1 MRKEKHLYN
10 YYNIKETIK
19 PEEIIMYLR
28 KSRADDPLLTIEEVL
43 RNHET
48 RLDEWCE
55 RNLTGLIPVEN
66 RYKEIV
72 SGESISDRP
81 VFQQVLKLIEKSNIK
96 AVIVVELSRLGRPD
110 TMEIGMISKI
120 FRFTSTIV
128 ITPEKIFDISD
139 EFEREM
145 FENELKR
152 GNFYLEYS
160 KKILK
165 AGREMSVKSGNYVCS
180 KPPYGYDKTYVIDG
194 KKKCPT
200 LAINEEQASIV
211 RQIFNSYVNEN
222 IGFQTIGDRL
232 NDMGIKS
239 PQGKRWTVDAV
250 RSIVENPVYIGMV
263 RWNERKAI
271 YVVEDGEF
279 RKTRPK
285 TNNGEK
291 IYCEGKHEGIISD
304 ELFQLAQEKRGKAHR
319 TSGGKELKNPIASL
333 LYCECG
339 RAMSYRQSTYPDG
352 RPKGTP
358 KLVCNGQHFCGN
370 GSCSVD
376 EVMEVVVETLKQRI
390 TDFDMET
397 HNTDNSDNFHE
408 KQLKKLEKDLADIN
422 GKEIAMWESQF
433 DTDESKR
440 VPQHIF
446 HSLTEKLSKERWE
459 TENAIANI
467 KEILAKPITYE
478 KQRANFQKA
487 LDALLDDKVS
497 VADKNHLLKACIER
511 VEYHREKPEK
521 LRGKGVGRQWTSPPI
536 ELKIKLKV

>member
-1 MRKEKHLYN
+1 MYN

-81 VFQQVLKLIEKSNIK
+81 VFQQVLKLIEKPNIK
-96 AVIVVELSRLGRPD
+96 AVIVAELSRLGRPD

-180 KPPYGYDKTYVIDG
+180 KPPYGYDKTYVMDG

-285 TNNGEK
+285 TTNGEK
-291 IYCEGKHEGIISD
+291 IYCEGKHEGIISN

-370 GSCSVD
+370 GSCDVD

-390 TDFDMET
+390 ANFDMEM
-397 HNTDNSDNFHE
+397 HDTDNSDNFHE

-422 GKEIAMWESQF
+422 SKELAMWESQF
-433 DTDESKR
+433 DADESKR

-446 HSLTEKLSKERWE
+446 NSLTEKLSKERWE

-467 KEILAKPITYE
+467 KEILAKPVTYE
-478 KQRANFQKA
+478 KQKVNFQKA
-487 LDALLDDKVS
+487 LDALLNDKVS
-497 VADKNHLLKACIER
+497 IAEKNHLLKACIER

-521 LRGKGVGRQWTSPPI
+521 LRGKGVGKRWTSPPI

>member
-1 MRKEKHLYN
+1 MYN
-10 YYNIKETIK
+10 YFNIKDNIK

-28 KSRADDPLLTIEEVL
+28 KSRADDPLLTVEEVL

-55 RNLTGLIPVEN
+55 RNLNGLIPAEN

-81 VFQQVLKLIEKSNIK
+81 VFQQVLKLIEKPNIK
-96 AVIVVELSRLGRPD
+96 AVIVAELSRLGRPD

-128 ITPEKIFDISD
+128 ITPEKIFNIAD
-139 EFEREM
+139 EFERDM

-165 AGREMSVKSGNYVCS
+165 NGREMSVKSGNYVAS
-180 KPPYGYDKTYVIDG
+180 RTLYGYDKTYVMEG

-200 LAINEEQASIV
+200 LAINEEQANIV
-211 RQIFNSYVNEN
+211 REIFRSYVHEN

-239 PQGKRWTVDAV
+239 PRGKRWTVDAV
-250 RSIVENPVYIGMV
+250 RSIIENPHYIGMI

-285 TNNGEK
+285 TTNGEK
-291 IYCEGKHEGIISD
+291 IYVKGKHEAIISD

-319 TSGGKELKNPIASL
+319 TSGSKELKNPLASL

-352 RPKGTP
+352 TPKGEP
-358 KLVCNGQHFCGN
+358 KLVCNGQHYCGN
-370 GSCSVD
+370 GSCDVD
-376 EVMEVVVETLKQRI
+376 EIIEFVKDTLKQKI
-390 TDFDMET
+390 ADFDMEVS
-397 HNTDNSDNFHE
+397 DGDSSDNFHE

-422 GKEIAMWESQF
+422 SKEITMWESQF
-433 DTDESKR
+433 DADESKR

-446 HSLTEKLSKERWE
+446 NALTEKLSKERWE
-459 TENAIANI
+459 VETAIANI
-467 KEILAKPITYE
+467 KEILAKPVSDE
-478 KQRANFQKA
+478 KQKANFQKA
-487 LDALLDDKVS
+487 LDALLDDKMS
-497 VADKNHLLKACIER
+497 IADKNHLLKACIEK
-511 VEYHREKPEK
+511 VEYHRDRPEK

-536 ELKIKLKV
+536 ELKIKLNVKV

>member
-1 MRKEKHLYN
+1 
-10 YYNIKETIK
+10 
-19 PEEIIMYLR
+19 MYLR
-28 KSRADDPLLTIEEVL
+28 KSRADDPLLTVEEVL

-55 RNLTGLIPVEN
+55 RNLNGLIPSEN

-81 VFQQVLKLIEKSNIK
+81 VFQQVLKLIEKPNIK
-96 AVIVVELSRLGRPD
+96 AVIVAELSRLGRPD

-128 ITPEKIFDISD
+128 ITPEKIFNIAD
-139 EFEREM
+139 EFERDM

-165 AGREMSVKSGNYVCS
+165 NGREMSVKSGNYVAS
-180 KPPYGYDKTYVIDG
+180 RTLYGYDKTYVMEG

-200 LAINEEQASIV
+200 LAINEEQANIV
-211 RQIFNSYVNEN
+211 REIFRSYVHEN

-239 PQGKRWTVDAV
+239 PRGKRWTVDAV
-250 RSIVENPVYIGMV
+250 RSIVENPHYIGMV

-285 TNNGEK
+285 TTNGEK
-291 IYCEGKHEGIISD
+291 IYVKGKHEAIISE

-319 TSGGKELKNPIASL
+319 TSGSKDLKNPLASL

-352 RPKGTP
+352 TPKGKP
-358 KLVCNGQHFCGN
+358 KLVCNGQHYCGN
-370 GSCSVD
+370 GSCDVD
-376 EVMEVVVETLKQRI
+376 EIIEFVKDTLKQKI
-390 TDFDMET
+390 ADFDMEVSDG
-397 HNTDNSDNFHE
+397 DNSDNFHE

-422 GKEIAMWESQF
+422 SKEITMWESQF
-433 DTDESKR
+433 DADESKR

-446 HSLTEKLSKERWE
+446 NALTEKLSKERWE
-459 TENAIANI
+459 VETAIANI
-467 KEILAKPITYE
+467 KEILAKPISYE
-478 KQRANFQKA
+478 KQKANFQKA
-487 LDALLDDKVS
+487 LDALSDDKMS
-497 VADKNHLLKACIER
+497 IADKNHLLKACIEK
-511 VEYHREKPEK
+511 VEYHRDRPEK

-536 ELKIKLKV
+536 ELKIKLNVKV

>member
-1 MRKEKHLYN
+1 MFN
-10 YYNIKETIK
+10 YYNIKEVLK

-28 KSRADDPLLTIEEVL
+28 KSRADDPLLTVEEVL
-43 RNHET
+43 QTHET
-48 RLDEWCE
+48 LIDEWCE
-55 RNLTGLIPVEN
+55 RNLNGLIPTEN

-81 VFQQVLKLIEKSNIK
+81 IFQQVLKLIEKPNIK
-96 AVIVVELSRLGRPD
+96 AVIVKEISRLGRPD

-128 ITPEKIFDISD
+128 ITPEKIFDVTD

-165 AGREMSVKSGNYVCS
+165 TGREMSVKSGNYVCS
-180 KPPYGYDKTYVIDG
+180 RAPFGYDKTIVMDG

-200 LAINEEQASIV
+200 LTINEEQAAIV
-211 RQIFNSYVNEN
+211 REMFHSYVNEN

-239 PQGKRWTVDAV
+239 PRGKLWTVDAV
-250 RSIVENPVYIGMV
+250 RSIIENPVYIGMI

-271 YVVEDGEF
+271 YVVENGEF

-285 TNNGEK
+285 TTNGEK
-291 IYCEGKHEGIISD
+291 IYTKGKHEPII
-304 ELFQLAQEKRGKAHR
+304 EEEMFQLAQEKRGKSHR
-319 TSGGKELKNPIASL
+319 TSGSKELKNPLASL

-339 RAMSYRQSTYPDG
+339 KAMSYRQSTYADG

-358 KLVCNGQHFCGN
+358 KLVCNGQHYCGN
-370 GSCSVD
+370 GSCDVD
-376 EVMEVVVETLKQRI
+376 EIIEFVAEELRKRIADFVMETNDV
-390 TDFDMET
+390 D
-397 HNTDNSDNFHE
+397 NTDNFHE

-422 GKEIAMWESQF
+422 SKEIAMWESQF
-433 DTDESKR
+433 DADESKR

-446 HSLTEKLSKERWE
+446 NSLTEKLSKERWE
-459 TENAIANI
+459 TETAIANI
-467 KEILAKPITYE
+467 KEILAKPISYE
-478 KQRANFQKA
+478 KQKANFQKA
-487 LDALLDDKVS
+487 LDALLDDKRS
-497 VADKNHLLKACIER
+497 VAEKNHLLKNCIER
-511 VEYHREKPEK
+511 VEYHRDKPEK
-521 LRGKGVGRQWTSPPI
+521 LRGKGVGRQWSSPPI
-536 ELKIKLKV
+536 ELKVKLKV

>member
-1 MRKEKHLYN
+1 M
-10 YYNIKETIK
+10 YYNIREQLNLK

-28 KSRADDPLLTIEEVL
+28 KSRADDPLLTVEEVL
-43 RNHET
+43 HNHET

-55 RNLTGLIPVEN
+55 RNLNGLIPPEN

-81 VFQQVLKLIEKSNIK
+81 VFQQVLKLIEKPNIK
-96 AVIVVELSRLGRPD
+96 AVIVAELSRLGRPD
-110 TMEIGMISKI
+110 TMEIGMLSKI

-128 ITPEKIFDISD
+128 ITPEKIFDITD
-139 EFEREM
+139 EFERDM

-165 AGREMSVKSGNYVCS
+165 TGREMSVKSGNYVCS
-180 KPPYGYDKTYVIDG
+180 KPPFGYDKTHVMEG

-200 LAINEEQASIV
+200 LAINEEQAPIV
-211 RQIFNSYVNEN
+211 REIFNSYVNEN

-239 PQGKRWTVDAV
+239 PRGKRWTVDAV
-250 RSIVENPVYIGMV
+250 RSIVENPHYIGMV

-285 TNNGEK
+285 TTNGEK
-291 IYCEGKHEGIISD
+291 IYCDGKHEAIVSD
-304 ELFQLAQEKRGKAHR
+304 ELFQRAQEKRGKAHR
-319 TSGGKELKNPIASL
+319 TSGGKELKNPLASL

-339 RAMSYRQSTYPDG
+339 RAMSYRQSTRDG
-352 RPKGTP
+352 APKGTP
-358 KLVCNGQHFCGN
+358 KLICNGQHYCGN
-370 GSCSVD
+370 GSC
-376 EVMEVVVETLKQRI
+376 EVNEIIDGVIEALKQRI
-390 TDFDMET
+390 ADFEIET
-397 HNTDNSDNFHE
+397 HETDNNDNFHE

-422 GKEIAMWESQF
+422 SKEITMWESQF
-433 DTDESKR
+433 DADASKR

-446 HSLTEKLSKERWE
+446 NALTEKLSKERWE
-459 TENAIANI
+459 VETAIANI
-467 KEILAKPITYE
+467 REILAKPVSYE
-478 KQRANFQKA
+478 KQKITFQKA
-487 LDALLDDKVS
+487 LDALLDDTVS

-511 VEYHREKPEK
+511 VEYHRDKPEK

-536 ELKIKLKV
+536 ELKIELKV

>member
-1 MRKEKHLYN
+1 MYN
-10 YYNIKETIK
+10 YYNIKETLK

-28 KSRADDPLLTIEEVL
+28 KSRADDPLLTVEEVL
-43 RNHET
+43 QNHET

-55 RNLTGLIPVEN
+55 RNLNGLIPVEN
-66 RYKEIV
+66 RFKEIV

-81 VFQQVLKLIEKSNIK
+81 IFQQVLKHIEKPNIK
-96 AVIVVELSRLGRPD
+96 AVIVAELSRLGRPD

-128 ITPEKIFDISD
+128 ITPEKIFDITD

-180 KPPYGYDKTYVIDG
+180 RALYGYDKTYVIEG

-200 LAINEEQASIV
+200 LAINEEQATIV
-211 RQIFNSYVNEN
+211 REIFNSYVNEN

-239 PQGKRWTVDAV
+239 PRGKRWTVDAV
-250 RSIVENPVYIGMV
+250 RSIIENPHYIGMI

-285 TNNGEK
+285 TTNNEK
-291 IYCEGKHEGIISD
+291 IYCKGKHEPIISE

-319 TSGGKELKNPIASL
+319 TSGNKELKNPLASL

-358 KLVCNGQHFCGN
+358 KLICNGQHFCKN
-370 GSCSVD
+370 GSCEVD
-376 EVMEVVVETLKQRI
+376 EVIEFVIETLKQRI
-390 TDFDMET
+390 ADFNIDI
-397 HNTDNSDNFHE
+397 HDVDNSDNFHE
-408 KQLKKLEKDLADIN
+408 KQLKKLEKELSDIN
-422 GKEIAMWESQF
+422 SKEIAMWESQF
-433 DTDESKR
+433 DADETKR

-446 HSLTEKLSKERWE
+446 NSLTEKLSKERWE

-467 KEILAKPITYE
+467 KEILAKPISNE
-478 KQRANFQKA
+478 KQKANFQNA
-487 LDALLDDKVS
+487 LAALLDNKVS
-497 VADKNHLLKACIER
+497 IAEKNHLLKACIKR
-511 VEYHREKPEK
+511 VEYHRDKPEK
-521 LRGKGVGRQWTSPPI
+521 LRGKGVGRQWTTPPI
-536 ELKIKLKV
+536 KLDIKLKV

>member
-1 MRKEKHLYN
+1 LFN
-10 YYNIKETIK
+10 YYNIKEVLK

-55 RNLTGLIPVEN
+55 RNLNGLIPVEN

-81 VFQQVLKLIEKSNIK
+81 VFQQVLKLIEKPNIK
-96 AVIVVELSRLGRPD
+96 AVIVAELSRLGRPD

-128 ITPEKIFDISD
+128 ITPEKIFDITD

-180 KPPYGYDKTYVIDG
+180 KPPYGYDKTYVMDG
-194 KKKCPT
+194 KRKCPT
-200 LAINEEQASIV
+200 LTINEVQAIIV
-211 RQIFNSYVNEN
+211 RQIFNSYANEN

-285 TNNGEK
+285 TTNGEK
-291 IYCEGKHEGIISD
+291 IYCEGKHEAIVSD

-352 RPKGTP
+352 RPKGTA
-358 KLVCNGQHFCGN
+358 KFVCNGQHFCGN
-370 GSCSVD
+370 GSCDVD
-376 EVMEVVVETLKQRI
+376 EVIEVVIKTLKQRI
-390 TDFDMET
+390 ADFDMET

-446 HSLTEKLSKERWE
+446 NSLTEKLSKERWE

-521 LRGKGVGRQWTSPPI
+521 LRGKGVGRQWTTPPI

>member
-1 MRKEKHLYN
+1 MYN
-10 YYNIKETIK
+10 YNIRENLK

-43 RNHET
+43 HNHEA

-55 RNLTGLIPVEN
+55 RNLNGLIPAEN

-81 VFQQVLKLIEKSNIK
+81 VFQQVLKLIEKTNIK
-96 AVIVVELSRLGRPD
+96 AVIVKELSRLGRPD

-128 ITPEKIFDISD
+128 ITPEKIFDITD
-139 EFEREM
+139 EFERDM

-180 KPPYGYDKTYVIDG
+180 RPLYGYDKTYVLEG

-200 LAINEEQASIV
+200 LAINEEQAIIV
-211 RQIFNSYVNEN
+211 RQIFNSYVHEN

-239 PQGKRWTVDAV
+239 PRGKRWTVDAV
-250 RSIVENPVYIGMV
+250 RSIIENPHYIGMV

-285 TNNGEK
+285 TTNGEK
-291 IYCEGKHEGIISD
+291 IYCEGKHEAIVSD
-304 ELFQLAQEKRGKAHR
+304 ELFQLAQEKRGNAHR
-319 TSGGKELKNPIASL
+319 TSGSKELKNPLASL

-339 RAMSYRQSTYPDG
+339 KAMSYRQSTYADG

-358 KLVCNGQHFCGN
+358 KLICNGQHYCGN
-370 GSCSVD
+370 GSCDVD
-376 EVMEVVVETLKQRI
+376 ELIDFVAKVLRRRI
-390 TDFDMET
+390 ADFDMEIQDG
-397 HNTDNSDNFHE
+397 DNSDVFHE
-408 KQLKKLEKDLADIN
+408 KQLKKLEKNLADIN
-422 GKEIAMWESQF
+422 SKEITMWESQF
-433 DTDESKR
+433 DADESKR

-446 HSLTEKLSKERWE
+446 NALTEKLSKERWE
-459 TENAIANI
+459 VETAIANI
-467 KEILAKPITYE
+467 KEILEKPISYE
-478 KQRANFQKA
+478 KQKVNFQMA
-487 LDALLDDKVS
+487 LDALLDDKKS
-497 VADKNHLLKACIER
+497 AAEKNHLLKACINR
-511 VEYHREKPEK
+511 IEYHRDKPERQ
-521 LRGKGVGRQWTSPPI
+521 RGKGVGRQWTTPPI
-536 ELKIKLKV
+536 EVEIKLKA

>member
-1 MRKEKHLYN
+1 MYN
-10 YYNIKETIK
+10 YYNIKEHIK

-28 KSRADDPLLTIEEVL
+28 KSRADDPLISIEEVL
-43 RNHET
+43 HNHQAEI
-48 RLDEWCE
+48 DEWCE
-55 RNLTGLIPVEN
+55 RNLNGLIPTEN
-66 RYKEIV
+66 RFKEIV

-81 VFQQVLKLIEKSNIK
+81 VFQQVLKLIEKPNIK
-96 AVIVVELSRLGRPD
+96 AVIIKELSRLGRPD

-128 ITPEKIFDISD
+128 ITPEKIFDITD
-139 EFEREM
+139 EFERDM

-165 AGREMSVKSGNYVCS
+165 SGREMSVKSGNYGCS
-180 KPPYGYDKTYVIDG
+180 KPPYGYDKTYVMEG

-200 LAINEEQASIV
+200 LAINEEQAVIV

-239 PQGKRWTVDAV
+239 PRGKLWTVDAV
-250 RSIVENPVYIGMV
+250 RSIIENPVYIGMV

-285 TNNGEK
+285 TTNGEK
-291 IYCEGKHEGIISD
+291 IYCEGKHEPIVSD
-304 ELFQLAQEKRGKAHR
+304 ELFQAAQEKRGKAHR
-319 TSGGKELKNPIASL
+319 TSGSKELKNPLASL

-339 RAMSYRQSTYPDG
+339 RAMSYRQGKYPDG
-352 RPKGTP
+352 RLKGKPT
-358 KLVCNGQHFCGN
+358 LICNGQHYCRN
-370 GSCSVD
+370 GSCNVD
-376 EVMEVVVETLKQRI
+376 EIMDFVIETLKQRI
-390 TDFDMET
+390 ADFDMEMRD
-397 HNTDNSDNFHE
+397 TDNSDNFHE

-422 GKEIAMWESQF
+422 SKEIAMWESQF
-433 DTDESKR
+433 DADESKR

-446 HSLTEKLSKERWE
+446 NSLTEKLSKERWE

-467 KEILAKPITYE
+467 KEVLAKPVSYE
-478 KQRANFQKA
+478 KQKANFQNA
-487 LDALLDDKVS
+487 LEALLDDKRS
-497 VADKNHLLKACIER
+497 VADKNHLLKNCIER
-511 VEYHREKPEK
+511 VEYHRDTPEK
-521 LRGKGVGRQWTSPPI
+521 LQGKGVGRQWTSPPI
-536 ELKIKLKV
+536 ELKVKLKV

>member
-1 MRKEKHLYN
+1 MYN
-10 YYNIKETIK
+10 YFNIKDNIK

-28 KSRADDPLLTIEEVL
+28 KSRADDPLLTVEEVL

-55 RNLTGLIPVEN
+55 RNLNGLIPAEN

-81 VFQQVLKLIEKSNIK
+81 VFQQVLKLIEKPNIK
-96 AVIVVELSRLGRPD
+96 AVIVAELSRLGRPD

-128 ITPEKIFDISD
+128 ITPEKIFNIAD
-139 EFEREM
+139 EFERDM

-165 AGREMSVKSGNYVCS
+165 NGREMSVKSGNYVAS
-180 KPPYGYDKTYVIDG
+180 RTLYGYDKTYVMEG

-200 LAINEEQASIV
+200 LAINEEQANIV
-211 RQIFNSYVNEN
+211 REIFRSYVHEN

-239 PQGKRWTVDAV
+239 PRGKRWTVDAV
-250 RSIVENPVYIGMV
+250 RSIIENPHYIGMI

-285 TNNGEK
+285 TTNGEK
-291 IYCEGKHEGIISD
+291 IYVKGKHEAIISD

-319 TSGGKELKNPIASL
+319 TSGSKELKNPLASL

-352 RPKGTP
+352 TPKGEP
-358 KLVCNGQHFCGN
+358 KLVCNGQHYCGN
-370 GSCSVD
+370 GSCDVD
-376 EVMEVVVETLKQRI
+376 EIIEFVKDTLKQKI
-390 TDFDMET
+390 ADFDMEVS
-397 HNTDNSDNFHE
+397 DGDSSDNFHE

-422 GKEIAMWESQF
+422 SKEITMWESQF
-433 DTDESKR
+433 DADESKR

-446 HSLTEKLSKERWE
+446 NALTEKLSKERWE
-459 TENAIANI
+459 VETAIANI
-467 KEILAKPITYE
+467 KEILAKPVSYE
-478 KQRANFQKA
+478 KQKANFQKA
-487 LDALLDDKVS
+487 LDALLDDKMS
-497 VADKNHLLKACIER
+497 IADKNHLLKACIEK
-511 VEYHREKPEK
+511 VEYHRDRPEK

-536 ELKIKLKV
+536 ELKIKLNVKV